1 MTSTSL
7 SGSLYNDKYFS
18 VRELIHNNDK
28 HFSVRDVYR
37 WCPIRLSFLSFRHDK
52 LWDYTIHVENTRD
65 FMNKQGNWKF
75 INERGGGEEGVG
87 GGVHIEEGAITKKE
101 PLNRKNCMV
110 YVV

>member
-7 SGSLYNDKYFS
+7 SGSLYRTMTSTFQSGMFTDGVRSDCPFS
-18 VRELIHNNDK
+18 
-28 HFSVRDVYR
+28 
-37 WCPIRLSFLSFRHDK
+37 LSLSFRHDN

-75 INERGGGEEGVG
+75 ISERGGGEEGVG
-87 GGVHIEEGAITKKE
+87 GGVNIEEGAITKKE